1 VKDDTKAGRGGSA
14 PPKIQ
19 VRGPGRLPRVIPS
32 FRLKTVFL
40 TGATGFVGSHAAAR
54 FLAAGWRVRGLV
66 RRPDRPGL
74 LPAGVEAVPG
84 DLASVPPGAF
94 EGADAVVHVAGVTK
108 ARTRRD
114 YLDVNARGTE
124 ALARAASAV
133 SPGAKFVLVS
143 SQSAAGPSI
152 AGRPVG
158 ETDAPR
164 PVSWYGESKLEGER
178 AVERLWKGSWTVVRP
193 SIVYGPGDP
202 GMLQLFA
209 VIARGWAPVLAGGG
223 CRIQLIWAGD
233 LARVLVASAGDPSLS
248 GRRGFAAGPP
258 LTTKDLALYVGSL
271 RRPGAR
277 ALPVPAFAIRA
288 AGWLESARES
298 LTGRSRPFN
307 RDKAREILQTDW
319 ICDPQ
324 PFLRDAGV
332 EDLRPWREGIAETIG
347 WYRREGWLNA
357 SFGEL

>member
-1 VKDDTKAGRGGSA
+1 
-14 PPKIQ
+14 
-19 VRGPGRLPRVIPS
+19 VIPS

-40 TGATGFVGSHAAAR
+40 TGATGFVGSHAASR

-74 LPAGVEAVPG
+74 LPAGVEAISG
-84 DLASVPPGAF
+84 DLATLPPRAF

-108 ARTRRD
+108 ARTRAD
-114 YLDVNARGTE
+114 YLEVNARGTE
-124 ALARAASAV
+124 SLARSAREAA
-133 SPGAKFVLVS
+133 PGAKFVLVS

-152 AGRPVG
+152 GGRPVG

-178 AVERLWKGSWTVVRP
+178 AVERVWQGSWTIVRP
-193 SIVYGPGDP
+193 SVVYGPGDP
-202 GMLQLFA
+202 GMLQLFS
-209 VIARGWAPVLAGGG
+209 VIARGWAPVLAGGA
-223 CRIQLIWAGD
+223 CRVQLIWAGD
-233 LARVLVASAGDPSLS
+233 LARILVAAADDPALS

-258 LTTKDLALYVGSL
+258 VTTKELSLYVGSL
-271 RRPGAR
+271 RRPRAR
-277 ALPVPAFAIRA
+277 TLPIPAVAVRA

-298 LTGRSRPFN
+298 ITGRSRPFN
-307 RDKAREILQTDW
+307 RDKAREILQADW

-324 PFLRDAGV
+324 PFLRDVGV
-332 EDLRPWREGIAETIG
+332 EDLRAWPEGVAETIG
-347 WYRREGWLNA
+347 WYRRNGWLNA